1 MVEMGMGVGRKGGW
15 RRLRL
20 VGVDGKLM
28 ECWLLKRGSWM

>member
-28 ECWLLKRGSWM
+28 GVLVAQKR